1 MKKIFA
7 MVLAVLSAALL
18 ASCGTLTEE
27 RVSTATMP
35 AVRETEEAL
44 DPYWD
49 SLPDKESFDPIVKNC
64 LEAGYHPGSLGF
76 LMYDLNMD
84 GADDL
89 LIGRDGYILD
99 AYAVSDGQLQ
109 QLVDSTVMPN
119 CFAYLCQGNVLAK
132 VSPQGSPQAVSFY
145 QIENGE
151 LIWLYTLRHNLGP
164 DESWMLGDPETPFQ
178 MWEGGRAITEEAY
191 HSTRNSHT
199 RIPMAFRPLSEYPL
213 AQPIHRREGSGLYAP
228 GYQDF
233 AGVIE
238 SRVEE
243 MSHWKPE
250 HEMVYAY
257 DLLDLDG
264 DGQQELYLDRGS
276 EKDIYTMVNRK
287 VELLYPLHDDVLC
300 ENGILREH
308 RPLSGDNAAYIFH
321 KISGD
326 TLTPVEYLRYD
337 ADVNPDNPWLRSA
350 DATGQD
356 MTMEPISLA
365 EFQSILE
372 RYRPMELDLKP
383 LEEFSAQ

>member
-7 MVLAVLSAALL
+7 MALTVLSAALL
-18 ASCGTLTEE
+18 ASCGTRTEE
-27 RVSTATMP
+27 TVPTTTMP
-35 AVRETEEAL
+35 AVRETGETL
-44 DPYWD
+44 DHYWD
-49 SLPDKESFDPIVKNC
+49 SLPEKQSFDSIVKNR
-64 LEAGYHPGSLGF
+64 LEIGYHPESLGF
-76 LMYDLNMD
+76 LMFDLNMD

-109 QLVDSTVMPN
+109 QLVDSTVSPN
-119 CFAYLCQGNVLAK
+119 CFAYLCQENFLVK
-132 VSPQGSPQAVSFY
+132 VSPQGSPGAVSFY

-151 LIWLYTLRHNLGP
+151 LTWRYTLRHNPGP

-178 MWEGGRAITEEAY
+178 AWEGGRAITEEEF
-191 HSTRNSHT
+191 HSTWNSYT

-213 AQPIHRREGSGLYAP
+213 TQPIHRREGSGLYAP
-228 GYQDF
+228 GYENF

-238 SRVEE
+238 SRMEE

-257 DLLDLDG
+257 DLLNLDG
-264 DGQQELYLDRGS
+264 DGQQELYLDRGY
-276 EKDIYTMVNRK
+276 EKDIYTMVNGK
-287 VELLYPLHDDVLC
+287 VELLYPLHDDILC
-300 ENGILREH
+300 ENGIIREH
-308 RPLSGDNAAYIFH
+308 RPLSGDNVAYIFQ

-326 TLTPVEYLRYD
+326 MLTPVEYLRYD
-337 ADVNPDNPWLRSA
+337 ADQNPENPWLRSA

-356 MTMEPISLA
+356 ITMEPISQA

-372 RYRPMELDLKP
+372 SYRPMELDSKP
-383 LEEFSAQ
+383 LEEFPAQ